1 MNFKKGV
8 LAAFV
13 ALIVGVS
20 ALYAQNHADLRSGV
34 YRPVP
39 VAQGKAMV
47 LIQNTNL
54 RTVKNVIVIRPD
66 GSVHAQGTA
75 RINGT
80 RVNVDYGDDGFETW
94 TIVDQ
99 EEFNTDD
106 GLTTLRKVRDLNN
119 NERNLFRN

>member
-1 MNFKKGV
+1 MNKKVVLGV
-8 LAAFV
+8 LALLV
-13 ALIVGVS
+13 IGCSV
-20 ALYAQNHADLRSGV
+20 LYAQNQTDLRSGV

-39 VAQGKAMV
+39 VAQGRAMV

-106 GLTTLRKVRDLNN
+106 GQATLRKVRDLNN